1 MNLEDRIRSS
11 AGGQSNRY
19 HPADDL
25 IPRIEHRRR
34 QRVARRLTASGI
46 AAVVLFGG
54 GALTLSSLRD
64 RGGDDPAAVAESTA
78 VTIDSTVETSTTTS
92 ALDPTTTTAPATPTT
107 VPSGTVTPPI
117 TQPTTP
123 PRPVDADVPMPYANP
138 DGSTGVQEFWN
149 IPQYGSEAVRGSG
162 CGSSG
167 QIGTTIPDGLWAGF
181 ITGTHDNLVDI
192 DILCI
197 YYGTSGQSTLTANTA
212 TMLNSDPEY
221 LIVNNNDQPRAV
233 PIDGRISLRLST
245 RIADGRCMDTT
256 STTQW
261 SDIPPD
267 RQVWIRIHN
276 GAVTWVL
283 ADCAP

>member
-11 AGGQSNRY
+11 AGSQVNRY

-64 RGGDDPAAVAESTA
+64 RGNDDPAAVA
-78 VTIDSTVETSTTTS
+78 DSTVVTIESTVE
-92 ALDPTTTTAPATPTT
+92 PTTTTTATTAAPTS
-107 VPSGTVTPPI
+107 VPSLPSPPI

-123 PRPVDADVPMPYANP
+123 TTPPPPSDANVPMPYANP

-167 QIGTTIPDGLWAGF
+167 QIGDTIPDGVWAGF

-197 YYGTSGQSTLTANTA
+197 YYGESAQAQLTSPTA
-212 TMLNSDPEY
+212 TILNNEPDY
-221 LIVNNNDQPRAV
+221 LIVNNNDRTRTM
-233 PIDGRISLRLST
+233 PIDGRISLRLTT
-245 RIADGRCMDTT
+245 RAADGRCFDTT
-256 STTQW
+256 QTTQW